1 MVPIL
6 SFELISTAMTSEQG
20 VLFPDTEDTSEVSV
34 SEDKSSGKRSLED
47 FLLQAEFV
55 SNRPNQAKVVSQ
67 TIV

>member
-34 SEDKSSGKRSLED
+34 SEQANALLKASCYMLSL
-47 FLLQAEFV
+47 F
-55 SNRPNQAKVVSQ
+55 P
-67 TIV
+67 IVPTKPKLFPKQ